1 MDPSWAKA
9 PSGNFQAKNQIPLT
23 KISLQGN
30 FPRSTDK
37 TGAEHHASPG
47 CQNGGN
53 AAVFYWVVFNWC
65 TWFWYRMSMMS
76 MSHLWYLCAGL
87 HQKTGLP
94 KNTCFAS
101 GGHHKPAI
109 PNDFLEMGFPHH
121 SQMVVYCWVCKAY
134 LREYPHKIWPEIWYS
149 TSICWI
155 LKLPLTFESGLF
167 LTHFSG
173 TWRWAVPWLLCQWDF
188 SVELMSSGWKQHPCC
203 RVDDEFGW
211 IITTLDIL
219 GIIIIQ

>member
-155 LKLPLTFESGLF
+155 LKFPLIGWWDYRADRPQYKPASTPDF
-167 LTHFSG
+167 LHLIDRNTHPFPLEKWTSFSSKKNVG
-173 TWRWAVPWLLCQWDF
+173 PKINTSLKPGA
-188 SVELMSSGWKQHPCC
+188 S
-203 RVDDEFGW
+203 
-211 IITTLDIL
+211 
-219 GIIIIQ
+219 